1 MVLNDVGLKNRE
13 PWLEAGFELP
23 DYDREQIKANTLKN
37 PTWVHFGA
45 GNIFRGFTAA
55 VQQKLL
61 NEGKTDKG
69 IIVCEGYD
77 FEIIDKIYEPHDNLS
92 VLVVLKPD
100 GNMNKKVIGSVAE
113 ALTADATDENNWQAL
128 KTYSQTHPCK
138 WSALPLP
145 RKAIV

>member
-1 MVLNDVGLKNRE
+1 M
-13 PWLEAGFELP
+13 
-23 DYDREQIKANTLKN
+23 
-37 PTWVHFGA
+37 
-45 GNIFRGFTAA
+45 
-55 VQQKLL
+55 

-100 GNMNKKVIGSVAE
+100 GNMNKKVIGSVVE

-128 KTYSQTHPCK
+128 KDIFSNPSLQMVSFTITEKGYSLK
-138 WSALPLP
+138 MP
-145 RKAIV
+145 RVNIMEM